1 MSLILSFCMYY
12 LSFMPLWVTVLFIDI
27 KSLIEGRDYKGT
39 ETLSIVLIIIF
50 LIVTILYMLWYF
62 NRFNEGFIE
71 EYEIV
76 KVKESKMVTAEF
88 LLSYILPLFAFDFC
102 RWDQVVEFLVFFSVL
117 GFLCIRH
124 NYFSVNII
132 LEIMKFRIYECTL
145 NNRDERPI
153 EKIVISKN
161 LLTLKKGHPIKLK
174 WLNNEVMLDV
184 KKDK

>member
-27 KSLIEGRDYKGT
+27 KSLIEGGDYKGT

-76 KVKESKMVTAEF
+76 KVKEGKMVTVEF
-88 LLSYILPLFAFDFC
+88 LLSYILPLFAFDLC
-102 RWDQVVEFLVFFSVL
+102 RWDQVVEFLVFF
-117 GFLCIRH
+117 CIRIFMH
-124 NYFSVNII
+124 TTQLF
-132 LEIMKFRIYECTL
+132 
-145 NNRDERPI
+145 
-153 EKIVISKN
+153 
-161 LLTLKKGHPIKLK
+161 
-174 WLNNEVMLDV
+174 
-184 KKDK
+184 